1 MVSRAEKRARQ
12 TRFNEVAALLLECEN
27 ADDISQLFPWK
38 RQLLALLQKNGV
50 TKVDDLSRRDVQEL
64 VKSGLGAQVAE
75 GQGFRD
81 LILVNKDVESSPRIK
96 FVDEQASDQNVM
108 DRRFQEINVLLNSE
122 EERDVMIGE
131 LEKFQ
136 NLYREALRLKQS
148 ANNPAEHDALYARLR
163 ANPDLRHDLDKK
175 EHMEGAPATDDDI
188 VKVVDKIVAEIL
200 PKVHLNPVQM
210 RLLETA
216 HAHGI
221 HSPADLYK
229 PQNAMWV
236 MRGMPGTFLETQ
248 VGLKP
253 TQSFGV
259 LEHGST
265 QAEIQK
271 TLDDMTVRHLA
282 PTFADC
288 FNRIETGSNV
298 RPYDVEIVALMKMNG
313 VMSAAEL
320 NGETGRKVM
329 LNAETLFKELKAGYN
344 GEHNPTRD
352 LDVRGFPKIVRS
364 GDLNFALDVYAQT
377 GKVPSRAEMR
387 VMQAKSVMD
396 KVALGEPLQ
405 DWEQALFIGLTKEG
419 VRSVA
424 DVEERRSVI
433 ENGLV
438 GNFKKGAPQ
447 SFSDLKLSDLQ
458 PRDAQVL
465 QSFVMSADNA
475 VRPDVLTD
483 EQLRAR
489 PNGTTFAAMQFAGD
503 VENALHDFQSG
514 QKLTHL
520 QEELVAAAAMHGY
533 GKFQDV
539 LMFNNTMRGAMFSD
553 LDLRDRLSD
562 GHDLITGDVL
572 ENKELDERGF
582 IVGKNY
588 DAGMKE
594 YILKL
599 REAQKMPAGQ
609 RKLPF
614 TPFKQTERA
623 AKYQKFAQTLLTESE
638 KISYQPF
645 AKKKDWENAR
655 LEEAQALLEKVKDPA
670 YKPKDYEDHLLAALA
685 DAGITKASD
694 LKSRTNK
701 NKVKAGLGIADLGN
715 RSFVQYFYNDKQIYD
730 KGLEDET
737 VTYQRYMEATM
748 ILEKFKD
755 HDYLTEQLN
764 KMKAA
769 YYASEALRNGENL
782 TPEEKAQ
789 YEADLQLW
797 PEFNDREPAK
807 RSEKLLEA
815 IEAQIPL
822 AVPTPVEHLIYESLA
837 AHGIK
842 TAADLDNPQ
851 SDLWVRRGMP
861 GSFID
866 RQVHLKPDQ
875 SYSDLNYGLS
885 QEEIA
890 RSKARKIEE
899 AIEKNLKVSFD
910 RAANNTLSASDKERL
925 AVLAAYGVTNVE
937 QLQSAEFKEIVAQKQ
952 LDLVNEGATAYKGD
966 GSAMKVDANGEPVVA
981 GRADDVARMM
991 KAYKETGRFPT
1002 KQEVRYAQALDV
1014 LNKVAQGKET
1024 QEWERALYAGLAHKG
1039 ISRAEDIT
1047 PELKTQIE
1055 NGLPD
1060 AFGKPLARGFNT
1072 IGYKDLSERAAD
1084 KLRRFVIETQKT
1096 SAPNSVEVMRDF
1108 AKAMERVDLY
1118 ERRVEQP
1125 MMRAAQNRAA
1135 ARQQGQQA
1143 PQQGQSSPQIRRGND
1158 GR

>member
-12 TRFNEVAALLLECEN
+12 TRLDEVAALLLESEQ
-27 ADDISQLFPWK
+27 ADDIARLFPWK
-38 RQLLALLQKNGV
+38 RQLLALLQKNGI
-50 TKVDDLSRRDVQEL
+50 TKSDDLSRRDMQEL
-64 VKSGLGAQVAE
+64 VKSGLGAQIAD

-108 DRRFQEINVLLNSE
+108 DRRFQEINVLLNGE
-122 EERDVMIGE
+122 EDRDVMIGE

-136 NLYREALRLKQS
+136 NLYREALRLKQL
-148 ANNPAEHDALYARLR
+148 ANNPAERDALYARLR

-188 VKVVDKIVAEIL
+188 VNVVDKIVAEIL
-200 PKVHLNPVQM
+200 PKVNLNPTQM

-229 PQNAMWV
+229 PQNALWV

-320 NGETGRKVM
+320 NGETGRNVM

-352 LDVRGFPKIVRS
+352 LDVRGFPKIDRS
-364 GDLNFALDVYAQT
+364 GDLNLALDVYAQT

-396 KVALGEPLQ
+396 KIALGEPLQ
-405 DWEQALFIGLTKEG
+405 DWEQALFIGLTKAG

-465 QSFVMSADNA
+465 QNFVRSADNA

-483 EQLRAR
+483 DRLRAR

-520 QEELVAAAAMHGY
+520 QEELVAAAMHGY
-533 GKFQDV
+533 TKFQDV
-539 LMFNNTMRGAMFSD
+539 VMFNNSMRGAMFSD
-553 LDLRDRLSD
+553 LDLRDRISD

-572 ENKELDERGF
+572 ENKELDEQGF
-582 IVGKNY
+582 IVGKEY

-623 AKYQKFAQTLLTESE
+623 ANYQKFAQTLLEAGQ
-638 KISYQPF
+638 KVSYQPF

-730 KGLEDET
+730 KGLENET

-764 KMKAA
+764 NMKAA

-797 PEFNDREPAK
+797 PEFNNREPAK

-822 AVPTPVEHLIYESLA
+822 AVPTPVEHLIYESMA

-851 SDLWVRRGMP
+851 NDLWVRRGMP

-866 RQVHLKPDQ
+866 RQVHLKPNQ
-875 SYSDLNYGLS
+875 SYADLNYGLS

-899 AIEKNLKVSFD
+899 AIEKNLKESFD

-925 AVLAAYGVTNVE
+925 AVLAAYGITNVE
-937 QLQSAEFKEIVAQKQ
+937 QLQSAEFKAIVAQKQ

-1002 KQEVRYAQALDV
+1002 KREVRYAQALDV

-1039 ISRAEDIT
+1039 IASAADIT

-1072 IGYKDLSERAAD
+1072 IGYKDLSEQAAD
-1084 KLRRFVIETQKT
+1084 KLRGFVIETKKT
-1096 SAPNSVEVMRDF
+1096 NAPNSVEVMRDF

-1125 MMRAAQNRAA
+1125 MMRAAQNRANA
-1135 ARQQGQQA
+1135 AQ
-1143 PQQGQSSPQIRRGND
+1143 PQQRAGKAPLKRGND

>member
-12 TRFNEVAALLLECEN
+12 TRLNEVAALLLESEQ

-38 RQLLALLQKNGV
+38 RQLLALLQKNGI
-50 TKVDDLSRRDVQEL
+50 TKSDDLRRRDVQEL
-64 VKSGLGAQVAE
+64 VKSGLGAQIAD

-81 LILVNKDVESSPRIK
+81 LILVNKDVESSLRIK

-122 EERDVMIGE
+122 EDRDAMIGE

-175 EHMEGAPATDDDI
+175 EHMKGAPATDDDI

-200 PKVHLNPVQM
+200 PKVHLTPTQM

-221 HSPADLYK
+221 RSSADLYK
-229 PQNAMWV
+229 PQNALWV

-271 TLDDMTVRHLA
+271 TLDDMTVRQLA

-320 NGETGRKVM
+320 NGETGRKIM

-352 LDVRGFPKIVRS
+352 LDVRGFPKIDRS
-364 GDLNFALDVYAQT
+364 GDLNLALDVYAQT

-387 VMQAKSVMD
+387 MMQAKSVMD
-396 KVALGEPLQ
+396 KIALGEPLQ
-405 DWEQALFIGLTKEG
+405 DWEQALFIGLTKAG

-424 DVEERRSVI
+424 DVEERCSVI

-489 PNGTTFAAMQFAGD
+489 PKGTTFAAMQFAVD

-533 GKFQDV
+533 TKFQDV
-539 LMFNNTMRGAMFSD
+539 VMFNNTMRGAMFSD
-553 LDLRDRLSD
+553 LDLRDRISN

-572 ENKELDERGF
+572 ENKELDEQGF
-582 IVGKNY
+582 IVGKEY

-623 AKYQKFAQTLLTESE
+623 ANYQKFAQTLLEAGQ
-638 KISYQPF
+638 KVSYQPF

-655 LEEAQALLEKVKDPA
+655 LEEAQALLEKVKDPD

-730 KGLEDET
+730 KGLESET

-755 HDYLTEQLN
+755 HDYLMEQLN
-764 KMKAA
+764 NMKAA
-769 YYASEALRNGENL
+769 YYASEALRKGENL

-822 AVPTPVEHLIYESLA
+822 AIPTPVEHLIYESMA

-851 SDLWVRRGMP
+851 NDLWVRRGMP

-866 RQVHLKPDQ
+866 KQVHLKPDQ
-875 SYSDLNYGLS
+875 SYVDLNYGLS

-890 RSKARKIEE
+890 RNKARKIEE
-899 AIEKNLKVSFD
+899 LVTKNLKESFD
-910 RAANNTLSASDKERL
+910 RAQNGALLPSDKERL
-925 AVLAAYGVTNVE
+925 AVLAAYGITNAE
-937 QLQSAEFKEIVAQKQ
+937 QLKSAEFKEIVAQKQ
-952 LDLVNEGATAYKGD
+952 QDLVNEGATAYTGD
-966 GSAMKVDANGEPVVA
+966 GRAMKVDANGEPVVA

-1002 KQEVRYAQALDV
+1002 KREVRYAQALDV

-1039 ISRAEDIT
+1039 IASAADIT

-1072 IGYKDLSERAAD
+1072 IGYKDLSEQAAD
-1084 KLRRFVIETQKT
+1084 KLRGFVIETKKT
-1096 SAPNSVEVMRDF
+1096 NAPNSVEVMRDF

-1135 ARQQGQQA
+1135 ERQQGQQGPA
-1143 PQQGQSSPQIRRGND
+1143 SPQIRRGND

>member
-12 TRFNEVAALLLECEN
+12 TRLDEVAALLLESEQ
-27 ADDISQLFPWK
+27 ADDIARLFPWK
-38 RQLLALLQKNGV
+38 RQLLALLQKNGI
-50 TKVDDLSRRDVQEL
+50 TKSDDLSRRDMQEL
-64 VKSGLGAQVAE
+64 VKSGLGAQIAD

-108 DRRFQEINVLLNSE
+108 DRRFQEINVLLNGE
-122 EERDVMIGE
+122 EDRDVMIGE

-136 NLYREALRLKQS
+136 NLYREALRLKQL
-148 ANNPAEHDALYARLR
+148 ANNPAERDALYARLR

-188 VKVVDKIVAEIL
+188 VNVVDKIVAEIL
-200 PKVHLNPVQM
+200 PKVNLNPTQM

-229 PQNAMWV
+229 PQNALWV

-320 NGETGRKVM
+320 NGETGRNVM

-352 LDVRGFPKIVRS
+352 LDVRGFPKIDRS
-364 GDLNFALDVYAQT
+364 GDLNLALDVYAQT

-396 KVALGEPLQ
+396 KIALGEPLQ
-405 DWEQALFIGLTKEG
+405 DWEQALFIGLTKAG

-465 QSFVMSADNA
+465 QNFVRSADNA

-483 EQLRAR
+483 DRLRAR

-533 GKFQDV
+533 TKFQDV
-539 LMFNNTMRGAMFSD
+539 VMFNNSMRGAMFSD
-553 LDLRDRLSD
+553 LDLRDRISD

-572 ENKELDERGF
+572 ENKELDEQGF
-582 IVGKNY
+582 IVGKEY

-623 AKYQKFAQTLLTESE
+623 ANYQKFAQTLLEAGQ
-638 KISYQPF
+638 KVSYQPF

-730 KGLEDET
+730 KGLENET

-764 KMKAA
+764 NMKAA

-797 PEFNDREPAK
+797 PEFNNREPAK

-822 AVPTPVEHLIYESLA
+822 AVPTPVEHLIYESMA

-851 SDLWVRRGMP
+851 NDLWVRRGMP

-866 RQVHLKPDQ
+866 RQVHLKPNQ
-875 SYSDLNYGLS
+875 SYADLNYGLS

-899 AIEKNLKVSFD
+899 AIEKNLKESFD

-925 AVLAAYGVTNVE
+925 AVLAAYGITNVE
-937 QLQSAEFKEIVAQKQ
+937 QLQSAEFKAIVAQKQ

-1002 KQEVRYAQALDV
+1002 KREVRYAQALDV

-1039 ISRAEDIT
+1039 IASAADIT

-1072 IGYKDLSERAAD
+1072 IGYKDLSEQAAD
-1084 KLRRFVIETQKT
+1084 KLRGFVIETKKT
-1096 SAPNSVEVMRDF
+1096 NAPNSVEVMRDF

-1125 MMRAAQNRAA
+1125 MMRAAQNRANA
-1135 ARQQGQQA
+1135 AQ
-1143 PQQGQSSPQIRRGND
+1143 PQQRAGKAPLKRGND

>member
-96 FVDEQASDQNVM
+96 FVDEQSSDQNVM

-122 EERDVMIGE
+122 EDRDAMIGE

-200 PKVHLNPVQM
+200 PKVHLNPTQM

-229 PQNAMWV
+229 PQNALWV

-320 NGETGRKVM
+320 NGETGRKIM

-352 LDVRGFPKIVRS
+352 LDVRGFPKIDRS
-364 GDLNFALDVYAQT
+364 GDLNLALDVYAQT

-396 KVALGEPLQ
+396 KIALGEPLQ
-405 DWEQALFIGLTKEG
+405 DWEQALFIGLTKAG

-483 EQLRAR
+483 DRLRAR
-489 PNGTTFAAMQFAGD
+489 PDGTTFAAMQFAGD
-503 VENALHDFQSG
+503 VENALHAFQSG

-533 GKFQDV
+533 TKFQDV
-539 LMFNNTMRGAMFSD
+539 VMFNNTMRGAMFSD
-553 LDLRDRLSD
+553 LDLRDRISD

-623 AKYQKFAQTLLTESE
+623 ANYQKFAQTLLEAGQ
-638 KISYQPF
+638 KVSYQPF

-875 SYSDLNYGLS
+875 SYADLNYGLS

-899 AIEKNLKVSFD
+899 AIEKNLKESFD

-925 AVLAAYGVTNVE
+925 AVLAAYGITNAE
-937 QLQSAEFKEIVAQKQ
+937 QLKSAEFKEIVAQKQ

-1039 ISRAEDIT
+1039 IASAADIT

-1060 AFGKPLARGFNT
+1060 AFGKPLARGFNA

-1108 AKAMERVDLY
+1108 ARAMERVDLY

-1135 ARQQGQQA
+1135 ERQQGQQGPA
-1143 PQQGQSSPQIRRGND
+1143 SPQIRRGND

>member
-12 TRFNEVAALLLECEN
+12 TRLDEVAALLLESEQ
-27 ADDISQLFPWK
+27 ADDIARLFPWK
-38 RQLLALLQKNGV
+38 RQLLALLQKNGI
-50 TKVDDLSRRDVQEL
+50 TKSDDLSRRDVQEL

-108 DRRFQEINVLLNSE
+108 DRRFQEINVLLNGE
-122 EERDVMIGE
+122 EDRDVMIGE

-136 NLYREALRLKQS
+136 NLYREALRLKQL
-148 ANNPAEHDALYARLR
+148 ANNPAERDALYARLR

-188 VKVVDKIVAEIL
+188 VNVVDKIVAEIL
-200 PKVHLNPVQM
+200 PKVNLNPVQM

-221 HSPADLYK
+221 RSSADLYK
-229 PQNAMWV
+229 PQNALWV
-236 MRGMPGTFLETQ
+236 MRGMPDTFLETQ

-253 TQSFGV
+253 SQSFSV

-271 TLDDMTVRHLA
+271 TLDNMTVQRLS
-282 PTFADC
+282 PLFTDC
-288 FNRIETGSNV
+288 FNRVETGSNV

-320 NGETGRKVM
+320 NGETGRNVM
-329 LNAETLFKELKAGYN
+329 LNADTLFKELKAGYN
-344 GEHNPTRD
+344 GEHNPTSD
-352 LDVRGFPKIVRS
+352 LDVRGFPKIARS
-364 GDLNFALDVYAQT
+364 GDLNLALDVYAQT

-424 DVEERRSVI
+424 DVEKKRSAV
-433 ENGLV
+433 ENGLK

-465 QSFVMSADNA
+465 HNFVVSADNA

-483 EQLRAR
+483 DRLRAR

-533 GKFQDV
+533 TKFQDV
-539 LMFNNTMRGAMFSD
+539 VMFNNTMRGAMFSD
-553 LDLRDRLSD
+553 LDLRDRISN

-572 ENKELDERGF
+572 ENKELDEQGF

-623 AKYQKFAQTLLTESE
+623 ANYQKFAQTLLEAGQ
-638 KISYQPF
+638 KVSYQPF
-645 AKKKDWENAR
+645 AKKKDLENAR
-655 LEEAQALLEKVKDPA
+655 LEEAQELLEKVKNPA
-670 YKPKDYEDHLLAALA
+670 YRTKDYEDHLLAALA

-694 LKSRTNK
+694 LKSRANK
-701 NKVKAGLGIADLGN
+701 NKVKAGLGLADLGN
-715 RSFVQYFYNDKQIYD
+715 RSFIQYFYNDKQIYD

-755 HDYLTEQLN
+755 HDYLMEQLN
-764 KMKAA
+764 NMKAA
-769 YYASEALRNGENL
+769 YYASEALRKGENL

-807 RSEKLLEA
+807 RSEKLLAA

-822 AVPTPVEHLIYESLA
+822 AIPTPVEHLIYESLA

-842 TAADLDNPQ
+842 TAEDLDNPQ
-851 SDLWVRRGMP
+851 NDLWVRRGMT

-866 RQVHLKPDQ
+866 KQVHLKPDQ
-875 SYSDLNYGLS
+875 SYADLNYGLS

-899 AIEKNLKVSFD
+899 AIEKNLKESFD

-925 AVLAAYGVTNVE
+925 AVLAAYGITNVE
-937 QLQSAEFKEIVAQKQ
+937 QLQSAEFKAIVAQKQ

-1039 ISRAEDIT
+1039 IASAADIT

-1055 NGLPD
+1055 NGLSD

-1072 IGYKDLSERAAD
+1072 IGYKDLSEQAAD
-1084 KLRRFVIETQKT
+1084 KLRGFVIETKKT
-1096 SAPNSVEVMRDF
+1096 NAPNSVEVMRDF

-1125 MMRAAQNRAA
+1125 MMRAAQNRANA
-1135 ARQQGQQA
+1135 AQ
-1143 PQQGQSSPQIRRGND
+1143 PQQRAGNAPLKRDD
-1158 GR
+1158 GGR

>member
-12 TRFNEVAALLLECEN
+12 TRLDEVAALLLESEQ
-27 ADDISQLFPWK
+27 ADDISRLFPWK
-38 RQLLALLQKNGV
+38 RQLLALLQKNGI
-50 TKVDDLSRRDVQEL
+50 TKSDDLSRRDVQEL
-64 VKSGLGAQVAE
+64 VKSGLGAQIAD

-81 LILVNKDVESSPRIK
+81 LILLNKDVEASPRIK

-122 EERDVMIGE
+122 EDRDAMIGE

-163 ANPDLRHDLDKK
+163 ADPDLRHDLDKK
-175 EHMEGAPATDDDI
+175 EHMSGSPATDDDI

-221 HSPADLYK
+221 RSSADLYK
-229 PQNAMWV
+229 PQNALWV

-288 FNRIETGSNV
+288 FNRIETGNNV

-320 NGETGRKVM
+320 NGETGRNVM
-329 LNAETLFKELKAGYN
+329 LNADTLFKELKAGYN
-344 GEHNPTRD
+344 GEHNPTSD
-352 LDVRGFPKIVRS
+352 LDVRGFPKIARS
-364 GDLNFALDVYAQT
+364 GDLNLALDVYAQT
-377 GKVPSRAEMR
+377 GKVPSLAEMR
-387 VMQAKSVMD
+387 IMQAKSVMD
-396 KVALGEPLQ
+396 KIALGEPLQ
-405 DWEQALFIGLTKEG
+405 DWEQVLFIGLTKEG
-419 VRSVA
+419 VRSVDDIEKRRVA
-424 DVEERRSVI
+424 VEK
-433 ENGLV
+433 GLV

-465 QSFVMSADNA
+465 QNFVKSADNA
-475 VRPDVLTD
+475 VRPDMLTD
-483 EQLRAR
+483 DRLRAR
-489 PNGTTFAAMQFAGD
+489 PKGTTFAAMQFASD

-533 GKFQDV
+533 TKFQDV
-539 LMFNNTMRGAMFSD
+539 VMFNNTMRGAMFSD
-553 LDLRDRLSD
+553 LDLRDRISN

-572 ENKELDERGF
+572 ENKELDEQGF
-582 IVGKNY
+582 IVGKEY

-623 AKYQKFAQTLLTESE
+623 ANYQKFAQTLLEAGQ
-638 KISYQPF
+638 KVSYQPF

-655 LEEAQALLEKVKDPA
+655 LEEAQALLEKLKDPA
-670 YKPKDYEDHLLAALA
+670 YTPKNYEKHLLAALA

-694 LKSRTNK
+694 LESRTNK

-715 RSFVQYFYNDKQIYD
+715 RSFVQYFYNDKQVYD
-730 KGLEDET
+730 EGLTNET
-737 VTYQRYMEATM
+737 VAYQRFMEATM

-755 HDYLTEQLN
+755 HDYLMEQLN
-764 KMKAA
+764 NMKAA

-797 PEFNDREPAK
+797 PEFNNREPAK

-815 IEAQIPL
+815 IEEQIPL

-851 SDLWVRRGMP
+851 NDLWVRRGMP

-890 RSKARKIEE
+890 RNKARKIEE
-899 AIEKNLKVSFD
+899 LITKNLKESFD
-910 RAANNTLSASDKERL
+910 RAQNGALLPSDKERL
-925 AVLAAYGVTNVE
+925 AVLAAYGITNVE
-937 QLQSAEFKEIVAQKQ
+937 QLQSAEFKAIVAQKQ

-966 GSAMKVDANGEPVVA
+966 GSPKKVDADGNAVFA

-1014 LNKVAQGKET
+1014 LEKVAQGKET

-1055 NGLPD
+1055 NGLSD

-1072 IGYKDLSERAAD
+1072 IGYKDLSEQAAD
-1084 KLRRFVIETQKT
+1084 KLRGFVIETKKT
-1096 SAPNSVEVMRDF
+1096 NAPNSVEVMRDF
-1108 AKAMERVDLY
+1108 AKAMERIDLY

-1125 MMRAAQNRAA
+1125 MMRAAQNRANA
-1135 ARQQGQQA
+1135 AQPQQQA
-1143 PQQGQSSPQIRRGND
+1143 GQSSLKRDD
-1158 GR
+1158 GGR